1 MESMVFS
8 FKKLL
13 KPREVIENNAQ
24 SRLYDDQI
32 RLPGYQKLAA
42 NNGANYSRKA
52 QSVKQSLR

>member
-1 MESMVFS
+1 MVFS